1 MKLQTIMRIDGKF
14 TAAVGD
20 DEDMSHDA
28 ACAHAL
34 MLAMGEFYAAPL
46 DSSLETPED
55 TLNWLEWRAS
65 EIMREWG
72 FDSGEDAS

>member
-1 MKLQTIMRIDGKF
+1 MKLKTIMRIDGKF

-34 MLAMGEFYAAPL
+34 MRAMVNYMNPL
-46 DSSLETPED
+46 KRQAVLD
-55 TLNWLEWRAS
+55 RAD
-65 EIMREWG
+65 ELMREWG
-72 FDSGEDAS
+72 FDSVEVE